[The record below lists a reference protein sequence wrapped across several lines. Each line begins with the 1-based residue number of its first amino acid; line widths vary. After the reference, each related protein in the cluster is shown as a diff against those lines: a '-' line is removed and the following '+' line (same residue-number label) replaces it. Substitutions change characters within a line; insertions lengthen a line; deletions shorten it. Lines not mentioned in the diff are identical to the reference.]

1 MWPLEPRRH
10 HIALSICRSPTN
22 RQCLLVWPIQEA
34 LDNKEGG
41 FDIQVDTKPLEI
53 ILPFAKILS
62 ACNFGAGDVTEVRFP
77 CMSYTFVV
85 TRPSGSV
92 TVSTSPKLLYVYE
105 VVAVCVPASGIDSDS
120 KLFAESW

>member
-1 MWPLEPRRH
+1 MWPLEPHRH

-22 RQCLLVWPIQEA
+22 RRRLPVWLIQGA
-34 LDNKEGG
+34 LDNTESG

-53 ILPFAKILS
+53 FLSFAKILS

-85 TRPSGSV
+85 TYPSGSV
-92 TVSTSPKLLYVYE
+92 TASTSLKQL
-105 VVAVCVPASGIDSDS
+105 
-120 KLFAESW
+120 